1 MHRILKKGGV
11 PLLYIPQHSKAALE
25 TLRLYPAQSGKAR
38 LAKRLC
44 QLAVAVRVPLPF
56 GKGEAPVVPLDC
68 IQWSDTSEEER
79 ITDEPVCWGVFAG
92 NPSAPG
98 RRFLYLVFNAQ
109 GAPLYLIK
117 AGFDAEARAKIEAE
131 RRFLISSV
139 ARRAGVFPLWG
150 VICEE
155 TCAAIVVPYFRGKS
169 PGNSPLAQPLCEL
182 MQRWQSPERTML
194 HDIPAWQA
202 LVAASVAPAIADRE
216 VSQVLGHG
224 DLAPWNVI
232 VDVSGTWHVIDW
244 ERGSELFVPGWD
256 WMHYVVQP
264 SILVK
269 QDAPART
276 LKKVVQLLA
285 STAFIRYAEKT
296 GIRGIEWEL
305 LEAYLLYCR
314 EVLRPA
320 EGSHA
325 TDALLAALP
334 SYRFAQS

>member
-1 MHRILKKGGV
+1 MHRILKKVGV
-11 PLLYIPQHSKAALE
+11 PLLYVPQHPKAALE
-25 TLRLYPAQSGKAR
+25 TLNLYPAQRGKAR

-44 QLAVAVRVPLPF
+44 QWAVGLRVPLPF
-56 GKGEAPVVPLDC
+56 GKSEAPVVPLDC
-68 IQWSDTSEEER
+68 IQWSDTSEAER
-79 ITDEPVCWGVFAG
+79 ITDEPVYWGVFTG

-131 RRFLISSV
+131 RRFLISSG
-139 ARRAGVFPLWG
+139 ARRAGVFTLWG
-150 VICEE
+150 ALREE
-155 TCAAIVVPYFRGKS
+155 TCAAIVLPYFRGKS
-169 PGNSPLAQPLCEL
+169 PGASPLAQPLCDL
-182 MQRWQSPERTML
+182 MQRWQCPERTML

-202 LVAASVAPAIADRE
+202 LVAAGAAPRIADRE

-232 VDVSGTWHVIDW
+232 VDASGLWQVIDW
-244 ERGSELFVPGWD
+244 ERGSESFVPGWD

-276 LKKVVQLLA
+276 FKKVVQLLA

-305 LEAYLLYCR
+305 FEAYLLHCR
-314 EVLRPA
+314 EVLRPT